1 MTTRAAWGSE
11 TRARRVT
18 GAQGPP
24 ERLVL
29 GGRWAVASPLRSR
42 HGAALRE
49 AHGVPIAPAPRQ
61 RWGVPPAAAPGGAAG
76 AGTRRLAR
84 ATARGGLARRPLLQ
98 NDRW

>member
-18 GAQGPP
+18 GAQGPQ

-42 HGAALRE
+42 PPLAQACPR
-49 AHGVPIAPAPRQ
+49 RQ
-61 RWGVPPAAAPGGAAG
+61 RPGGSG
-76 AGTRRLAR
+76 HRD
-84 ATARGGLARRPLLQ
+84 ATARQGHGQ
-98 NDRW
+98 GE